1 MFPHCNLAVLMLVLT
16 LHGQVHTGEI
26 IGGHE
31 VVPHSRPYMVLLE
44 RKTRNNRKNHCGGIL
59 LSKDFV
65 MTAAHC
71 EAESYN
77 AILGVHNFHN
87 KDEKRQNISVEQAF
101 LHPNYTQNVKL
112 TDDMMLL
119 KLNSRAEL
127 NNNVKPVM
135 LADQCGDLVPKSC
148 IVSGWGQA
156 QRENTMMSITLMEVN
171 VTLIDDEQCP
181 KDKYCSEGE
190 NGPGKGDSGG
200 PLVCEDGKVYGVVSG
215 DFNRASYLLYSY
227 TKVPDNRKWIDDIMT
242 HNGNNY

>member
-1 MFPHCNLAVLMLVLT
+1 MFLHCNLAVLMLVLM

-26 IGGHE
+26 FGGHE

-44 RKTRNNRKNHCGGIL
+44 CITHNYRTKHCGGIL

-71 EAESYN
+71 KAKSYN
-77 AILGVHNFHN
+77 AILGVQNFLN

-101 LHPNYTQNVKL
+101 IHPNYTQNVNL
-112 TDDMMLL
+112 TNDMMLL
-119 KLNSRAEL
+119 KLNSRVEL

-135 LADQCGDLVPKSC
+135 LADQCGDFVPKSC

-156 QRENTMMSITLMEVN
+156 QKENTMMSVTLMEVN

-181 KDKYCSEGE
+181 EDKYCTKGE
-190 NGPGKGDSGG
+190 NGPRKGDSGG
-200 PLVCEDGKVYGVVSG
+200 PLVCEDGKVYGVVSAE
-215 DFNRASYLLYSY
+215 FSRTPYHLYTY
-227 TKVPDNRKWIDDIMT
+227 TKIPDNRKWIDGIMT
-242 HNGNNY
+242 HY